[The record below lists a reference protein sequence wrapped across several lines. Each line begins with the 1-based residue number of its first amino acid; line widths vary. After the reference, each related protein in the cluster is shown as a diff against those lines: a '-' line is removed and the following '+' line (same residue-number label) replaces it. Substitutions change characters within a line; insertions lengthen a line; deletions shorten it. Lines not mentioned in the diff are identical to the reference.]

1 MLLSWIFRG
10 FLIAAGFV
18 ASWFV
23 AKDAPHQW
31 SPCNAK
37 HARPGTSVRYRQR
50 VCGGEEP
57 AIDEALGNEAE

>member
-23 AKDAPHQW
+23 AKDAPQFGIMQMAVVANSCSGYRGATGILAKTVGSHFE
-31 SPCNAK
+31 SP
-37 HARPGTSVRYRQR
+37 S
-50 VCGGEEP
+50 
-57 AIDEALGNEAE
+57 